1 MYVVATVLCR
11 WVRVGENNTPVQKL
25 EVNWNYK
32 CEITVWGAWVSFLL
46 KKQLPI
52 QKTEIASPEVIAV
65 PVNLLA
71 WKPRKKSQ
79 SKVQLT

>member
-32 CEITVWGAWVSFLL
+32 CEITVWGASSFF
-46 KKQLPI
+46 PVEEAATHPEDRDCFSWSHSSTSEFI
-52 QKTEIASPEVIAV
+52 GMKT
-65 PVNLLA
+65 
-71 WKPRKKSQ
+71 
-79 SKVQLT
+79 